1 MEQLERIGDQHLLHT
16 FLQNSEQH
24 HDWDLERL
32 FLHRMTHI
40 DQQEP
45 STAGD
50 KVEVAQKEYILE
62 PHSHQEPSTLNV
74 GEQLME
80 VISFE

>member
-1 MEQLERIGDQHLLHT
+1 
-16 FLQNSEQH
+16 
-24 HDWDLERL
+24 
-32 FLHRMTHI
+32 MTRI

-50 KVEVAQKEYILE
+50 KEEVAQRKYSLE

-80 VISFE
+80 VISFEKKEDRTRFGNMVKVIQS

>member
-1 MEQLERIGDQHLLHT
+1 
-16 FLQNSEQH
+16 
-24 HDWDLERL
+24 
-32 FLHRMTHI
+32 MTHI

-50 KVEVAQKEYILE
+50 KVEVAQKEYSLE

-80 VISFE
+80 VISLSKKKGRTRFGSLVKVIQN

>member
-1 MEQLERIGDQHLLHT
+1 MEQLERIGEQHLLHT

-24 HDWDLERL
+24 HDWNLERL
-32 FLHRMTHI
+32 FLHKKTRI

-50 KVEVAQKEYILE
+50 KVEVAQKEYNLE
-62 PHSHQEPSTLNV
+62 PHSHQELYTLNV

-80 VISFE
+80 GISFD

>member
-1 MEQLERIGDQHLLHT
+1 
-16 FLQNSEQH
+16 
-24 HDWDLERL
+24 
-32 FLHRMTHI
+32 MTRI

-45 STAGD
+45 PTAGD
-50 KVEVAQKEYILE
+50 KEEVAQKEYSLE

-74 GEQLME
+74 SEQLME

>member
-24 HDWDLERL
+24 HDWYLERL
-32 FLHRMTHI
+32 FLHRMTRI

-50 KVEVAQKEYILE
+50 KEEVAQKEYSLE

>member
-1 MEQLERIGDQHLLHT
+1 
-16 FLQNSEQH
+16 
-24 HDWDLERL
+24 
-32 FLHRMTHI
+32 MTRI

-50 KVEVAQKEYILE
+50 KVEVAQEKYSLE

-80 VISFE
+80 GISFPSLL